1 MRRLRATRAIVALA
15 ALTLISASP
24 ALHAEPPTFQPGPT
38 GGDEYNVVNTA
49 DPATGRV
56 TIVRVGAR
64 AGAVSCPGNGG
75 FALLQTP
82 AAVSAASRSV
92 TIRYAETLTDPY
104 TWITASVRTPGGD
117 LLGGA
122 KQRGPIADAGAINV
136 GFSLPVDG
144 VGNPTVSSVVVFVG
158 LEVASACPNVDGGTV
173 RFTDVTVGP

>member
-1 MRRLRATRAIVALA
+1 MRRPRAARTIVALA
-15 ALTLISASP
+15 ALTLIAASP
-24 ALHAEPPTFQPGPT
+24 AHAEPPTFQPGPK

-64 AGAVSCPGNGG
+64 AGAVNCPGNGG

-82 AAVSAASRSV
+82 AAVSAVSRSV
-92 TIRYAETLTDPY
+92 TIRYAETVIDPY
-104 TWITASVRTPGGD
+104 TWITASVRTPSGD

-122 KQRGPIADAGAINV
+122 KQRGPIADSGDIRV
-136 GFSLPVDG
+136 GFSVPVDG
-144 VGNPTVSSVVVFVG
+144 AGNAIIASVVVFVG

-173 RFTDVTVGP
+173 RFTDVTVG